1 MFDLGE
7 ADRME
12 GHKFESYI
20 GVMFAKLGFKSLVTK
35 GSGDQGV
42 DVIVKTTRESYAI
55 QTKCFQNALS
65 NKPIQEIVACKTFY
79 KCDNAVVITN
89 AGYTNSALELAQSVN
104 VELWDWK
111 KLDIIFGITNSILAK
126 VGTRTKTEY
135 DEIDTDSLFT
145 RVLLEALKYDIRD
158 KRVSIYKNEL
168 VISSRVD
175 RDETIPTANVNRL
188 ISDIKMFIKSNA
200 DNVSPKLLKLLQ
212 SEIDNGEMIDE
223 TMVKLAIRQ
232 LNARS
237 EDTNDEDDEALEEA
251 DRVKLCDA
259 VEKVL

>member
-65 NKPIQEIVACKTFY
+65 NKPIQEIVAGKAFY

-126 VGTRTKTEY
+126 VGTRNKTEY

-158 KRVSIYKNEL
+158 KRVSVYKNEL

-212 SEIDNGEMIDE
+212 SEIDNGEVIDE
-223 TMVKLAIRQ
+223 TMVKLAIMKMTKHLRKLTE
-232 LNARS
+232 LNC
-237 EDTNDEDDEALEEA
+237 
-251 DRVKLCDA
+251 VMQ
-259 VEKVL
+259 